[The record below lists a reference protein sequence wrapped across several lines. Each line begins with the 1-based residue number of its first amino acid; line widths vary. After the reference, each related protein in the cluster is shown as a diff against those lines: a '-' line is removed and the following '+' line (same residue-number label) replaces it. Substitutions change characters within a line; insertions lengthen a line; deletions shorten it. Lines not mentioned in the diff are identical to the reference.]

1 MPKTSDET
9 PSASRP
15 LLDAVRIVLVEPSHP
30 GNIGAAARAMKT
42 MGLSNLTLVAPKR
55 FPDPQA
61 QWRAAGAQDT
71 LDSARVVASFDDAI
85 GDCATVIG
93 TSNRLRNIPW
103 PVAPADAAVSSAL
116 AAAAHG
122 PVAIV
127 FGREDNGLS
136 GDELRRC
143 HLHLAIPANPDY
155 ASLNLAM
162 AVQVVCYELFRQ
174 ATVDAGFDDRWD
186 RPAASSR
193 EVEGFLG
200 HLEQALT
207 DVDFH
212 DPANPGQSLTRLRR
226 LFLRIRPDV
235 TEVAMLRG
243 VLTSMQ
249 HAAAGRLPSQRV
261 RAVSPDASD
270 SGSGRGG
277 HGKAAE

>member
-1 MPKTSDET
+1 MSDDPAQKSTQAKPRLE
-9 PSASRP
+9 

-30 GNIGAAARAMKT
+30 GNIGAAARALKT
-42 MGLSNLTLVAPKR
+42 MGLSNLVIVAPKR

-71 LDSARVVASFDDAI
+71 LDGARVVATLDEAIDD
-85 GDCATVIG
+85 CSTVIG

-103 PVAPADAAVSSAL
+103 PVAPATEAVASAL

-122 PVAIV
+122 PVAIL
-127 FGREDNGLS
+127 FGREDNGLT

-155 ASLNLAM
+155 SSLNLAM
-162 AVQVVCYELFRQ
+162 AVQIVCYELFRQ
-174 ATVDAGFDDRWD
+174 AAAGEGFDNSWD
-186 RPAASSR
+186 RPAASSS
-193 EVEGFLG
+193 EVDGMLG

-207 DVDFH
+207 AVDFH
-212 DPANPGQSLTRLRR
+212 DPSNPGQSLTRLRR

-249 HAAAGRLPSQRV
+249 HAAAGRLPSQR
-261 RAVSPDASD
+261 RQATAPHDTEEEA
-270 SGSGRGG
+270 
-277 HGKAAE
+277 